1 MLIRP
6 LVNAIYLMPPYCTSA
21 EDVAATHSVID
32 EVASTP
38 LVVFRSGPGLLL
50 PILLGQQPLVNVY
63 FLDGVTFH
71 DPRHPTYECLMKAD
85 NSHVTLM
92 MEV

>member
-32 EVASTP
+32 ELTSTR

-50 PILLGQQPLVNVY
+50 PVLLGQHPFVNVY

-71 DPRHPTYECLMKAD
+71 EPRHPTYERLMKVV

-92 MEV
+92 EV